1 MELLERDMTLADI
14 DRPNGFGRL
23 KARLV
28 TPSGLSYRDF
38 RRSLVPDFR
47 RAKLD
52 LALGYLYLAA
62 VVAALAFASGRVAPI
77 AVVLAGAAAFGF
89 GIAYNQLFL
98 HAAAHYE
105 LDGDRARNDRISNAF
120 VGIISG
126 QEIRT
131 YRTNHFLHHNV
142 HGTVDDPENSYFNAL
157 TLGFIVRLL
166 TGLHVVRII
175 VQRQR
180 TARGAKATGTGG
192 TQIRQLL
199 AAVVFQIV
207 ALAGMALLSPWVAL
221 AWVAG
226 IAIVFPFP
234 IARAPGFGGLG
245 RCELLRSRARSGQSD
260 LQRFALRSAVRR
272 RRIFASCAASL
283 GFGHRLHQSAGIRSV
298 SAANDVGRSP

>member
-1 MELLERDMTLADI
+1 
-14 DRPNGFGRL
+14 
-23 KARLV
+23 
-28 TPSGLSYRDF
+28 
-38 RRSLVPDFR
+38 
-47 RAKLD
+47 
-52 LALGYLYLAA
+52 
-62 VVAALAFASGRVAPI
+62 
-77 AVVLAGAAAFGF
+77 VLAGAAAFGF

-226 IAIVFPFP
+226 IAIVFPFL
-234 IARAPGFGGLG
+234 A
-245 RCELLRSRARSGQSD
+245 
-260 LQRFALRSAVRR
+260 ALRQLLEHRDSAASADANYFEVEHGPVN
-272 RRIFASCAASL
+272 RIFSDSLFGRLFGAA
-283 GFGHRLHQSAGIRSV
+283 GFSRHALHHWDSGIAYTNLPEFEAFLRQTMLADHLESYRTTYREAFCRLFRMSS
-298 SAANDVGRSP
+298 